1 MPLVE
6 IFADNQPYPLLVDL
20 HLMQKSVGIHTVL
33 STKEK
38 KKKDISNRK
47 QCILSSLSILSLYS
61 LNLSVSLLSWVGCG
75 PTETLSHS
83 PNACVAVGLCR

>member
-1 MPLVE
+1 MPLIE
-6 IFADNQPYPLLVDL
+6 IFADNQPYPLLVAL

-38 KKKDISNRK
+38 KKKGISNGK
-47 QCILSSLSILSLYS
+47 QCILSQDLS
-61 LNLSVSLLSWVGCG
+61 LNLSVSLLSWMGCG
-75 PTETLSHS
+75 PTQTLSHS